1 MSLLQRGLMFV
12 LAAGTLAIPASV
24 PPEARAGGR
33 TAVTVDP
40 QTVSLYTPADK
51 EYYLTESQLDFIRPG
66 LKVTIGA
73 VTDMA
78 PGKKPSV
85 EVTMLDDLNQ
95 PLDRTGGTTPGVVSV
110 RFVPAVFDVASNYYT
125 NLLESSNGNPTRD
138 NTGTWSDL
146 GGGKYKYTF
155 ALTLPAFDVNKPMT
169 LFAGANRNMTAYLG
183 KTYYANAYKDFVPAT
198 NAAATTWNVLP
209 LSRCNACHDP
219 LALHGGNY
227 REIKTCVLCHNK
239 NNMSEANLT
248 DFNLGFWHKI
258 HSGNSEEIGEVT
270 YPQFALNNCEACHD
284 KTAPQGTVYLTKPS
298 RIACGGCHA
307 GVNFN
312 TGEGHSSTGII
323 QIDDSKCSEC
333 HQPDSGQE
341 YDASIKGAHT
351 LTYTSKQLKGLKAE
365 ILSVTATAP
374 GQSPVVTFK
383 LSENS
388 GTVLDPK
395 AFGSN
400 VNILVS
406 GPTADYAFWPNVRER
421 ADGAT
426 FSGTN
431 AVYTM
436 KWKVP
441 ETFKG
446 SLTFSMEVRRT
457 VTLNAGTPKARTFNE
472 CAFNPVF
479 NAASTGTVVARRTII
494 AQAKCLACHGTLPLH
509 GGQRL
514 NVLYCSTCHDPNADD
529 SPYRTTGTAESIDFR
544 RMIHRIHS
552 GEELTQDFTIIGYQ
566 GSVVNY
572 NEVTYPGDRRNC
584 LACHTSQA
592 TADLPVVTGALNVV
606 TKRDYFTPQGPGTA
620 ACLGCHDTRDAAAHA
635 YLNTAVFG
643 ESCGACH
650 GAGSEWSVATVHAR

>member
-12 LAAGTLAIPASV
+12 LAAGTLAIPSSV
-24 PPEARAGGR
+24 PPETRAGGR
-33 TAVTVDP
+33 AAVTVDP
-40 QTVSLYTPADK
+40 QTVSVYTPADK
-51 EYYLTESQLDFIRPG
+51 EYYLTESQIDFIRPG

-85 EVTMLDDLNQ
+85 EITMVDDLNQ
-95 PLDRTGGTTPGVVSV
+95 PLDRTGGTTPGVVAV
-110 RFVPAVFDVASNYYT
+110 RFIPAVFDAASNYYT
-125 NLLESSNGNPTRD
+125 NLLTVNGNPSRD
-138 NTGTWSDL
+138 NTGTWVDL
-146 GGGKYKYTF
+146 GAGKYKYTF
-155 ALTLPAFDVNKPMT
+155 FNTLPTFDVNKPMT

-183 KTYYANAYKDFVPAT
+183 KIYYANAYKDFVPAT

-209 LSRCNACHDP
+209 LSKCNSCHDP

-227 REIKTCVLCHNK
+227 REIRTCVLCHNK
-239 NNMSEANLT
+239 NNMNTPALADYS
-248 DFNLGFWHKI
+248 LGFWHRI
-258 HSGNSEEIGEVT
+258 HSSNAEEIGEIT
-270 YPQFALNNCEACHD
+270 YPREFLNDCEACHD
-284 KTAPQGTVYLTKPS
+284 PKATQGTVYLTKPS
-298 RIACGGCHA
+298 REACGSCHA
-307 GVNFN
+307 GVNFP
-312 TGEGHSSTGII
+312 TGEGHSAGNIPQT
-323 QIDDSKCSEC
+323 DDTSCTKC

-341 YDASIKGAHT
+341 YDASVKGAHT
-351 LTYTSKQLKGLKAE
+351 LDNASKQLKGLNAT
-365 ILSVTATAP
+365 IVSVDKTAP
-374 GQSPVVTFK
+374 GQNPVVTFK
-383 LSENS
+383 LTEND

-421 ADGAT
+421 ADAAT

-436 KWKVP
+436 KWVVP
-441 ETFKG
+441 ATFKG
-446 SLTFSMEVRRT
+446 SLSFSMEVRRT
-457 VTLNAGTPKARTFNE
+457 VTLNAGTSKAKSFNE

-479 NAASTGTVVARRTII
+479 NAASTGAVVARRTII
-494 AQAKCLACHGTLPLH
+494 AQAKCLACHGRLPLH

-514 NVLYCSTCHDPNADD
+514 NVLYCSMCHDPNADD
-529 SPYRTTGTAESIDFR
+529 SPYRKAGTPESIDFR

-552 GEELTQDFTIIGYQ
+552 GENLTQDFTIIGYQ
-566 GSVVNY
+566 GSVANY
-572 NEVTYPGDRRNC
+572 NDVTYPGDRRNC
-584 LACHTSQA
+584 VACHASQG

-606 TKRDYFTPQGPGTA
+606 TKTDYFTPQGPATA

-650 GAGSEWSVATVHAR
+650 GAGSEWAVATVHAR